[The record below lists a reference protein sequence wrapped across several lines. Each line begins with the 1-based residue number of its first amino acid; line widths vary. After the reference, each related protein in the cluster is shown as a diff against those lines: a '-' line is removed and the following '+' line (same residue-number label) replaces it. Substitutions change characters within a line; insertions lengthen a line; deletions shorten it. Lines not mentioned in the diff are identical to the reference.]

1 MEEDKIDELLES
13 LYHELTLET
22 EDMIMNLSIKKDYSE
37 IKDLNDR
44 KKEFINDLKAFID
57 EFDETE
63 ESLEFMKYYDE

>member
-1 MEEDKIDELLES
+1 MDELLES
-13 LYHELTLET
+13 LYPELTLET

-63 ESLEFMKYYDE
+63 

>member
-1 MEEDKIDELLES
+1 MDELLES
-13 LYHELTLET
+13 LYPELTLET
-22 EDMIMNLSIKKDYSE
+22 DDMIMNLSIKKDYSE

>member
-1 MEEDKIDELLES
+1 MDELLES
-13 LYHELTLET
+13 LYPELTLET

-63 ESLEFMKYYDE
+63 ESLEFMKY

>member
-1 MEEDKIDELLES
+1 MDELLES
-13 LYHELTLET
+13 LYPELTLET
-22 EDMIMNLSIKKDYSE
+22 DDMIMNLSIKKDYSE

-44 KKEFINDLKAFID
+44 KKEFIKDLKAFID

>member
-1 MEEDKIDELLES
+1 MDELLES
-13 LYHELTLET
+13 LYPELTLET

>member
-1 MEEDKIDELLES
+1 MDELLES
-13 LYHELTLET
+13 FYPELTLET

>member
-1 MEEDKIDELLES
+1 MDELLES
-13 LYHELTLET
+13 LYPELTLET

-44 KKEFINDLKAFID
+44 KKEFIKDLKAFIE

-63 ESLEFMKYYDE
+63 ESFEFMKYYDD